1 MNTTILLIV
10 CVILLIVGISL
21 TIYFVTKGK
30 SEKPAP
36 SDKKSES
43 KPGAPGVP
51 VTTPWLTQ
59 AHNNIVGNKRF
70 LIQNSASGK
79 YITLNDVRDYKN
91 ISFTTSDISKA
102 TVFDYNS
109 KSKSFT
115 PEFNTPTNLGAGI
128 KHTANLFT
136 SSSGKYLL
144 FFVIIDQNGS
154 PAYRA
159 LNTNTYTD
167 EVIPGFKGDPNTYIA
182 VFEDLLKNKSKE
194 YEVKLIS
201 K

>member
-102 TVFDYNS
+102 TVFDSGRTVSLLACVDTNAGVAEVGAIS
-109 KSKSFT
+109 KSLS
-115 PEFNTPTNLGAGI
+115 
-128 KHTANLFT
+128 
-136 SSSGKYLL
+136 
-144 FFVIIDQNGS
+144 V
-154 PAYRA
+154 
-159 LNTNTYTD
+159 
-167 EVIPGFKGDPNTYIA
+167 
-182 VFEDLLKNKSKE
+182 
-194 YEVKLIS
+194 
-201 K
+201 